1 MPDMFVKPHQMTPF
15 LFKTKQQNS
24 TYAQWYL
31 IASVVLLLFVFL
43 TIINVPIIIF
53 IVPAIVR
60 LLPVFIQFTFL
71 YFTCNW
77 NFVRVPLFGQLM

>member
-1 MPDMFVKPHQMTPF
+1 MPDMFVKPHQITPF

-71 YFTCNW
+71 YFTYNW
-77 NFVRVPLFGQLM
+77 NFARVPLFGQLM

>member
-1 MPDMFVKPHQMTPF
+1 MPDMFVKPHQITPF

-31 IASVVLLLFVFL
+31 IASSVLLLFVFL

-71 YFTCNW
+71 YFTYNW
-77 NFVRVPLFGQLM
+77 NFARVPLFGQLM